1 MGMWLWLS
9 VIAAGVTVAVVRA
22 RGRSRRER
30 ELAELCRRA
39 GIEFAVV
46 NPFADLALL
55 PFPLFAPTKPW
66 LVENVCWDA
75 RDVRVR
81 VFDYRRTEASDPL
94 TLSCGVVPL
103 PAGMPPISVLPRG
116 EVDRVH
122 ELASGG
128 SVRLELDAFERRYD
142 AHGSDPRAV
151 VSFLDQRM
159 METILALPM
168 RIWVYVRDD
177 HLVLVSDTLP
187 APEMLLLLDAAHAI
201 VEHVP
206 SVVASLFP
214 PHRAEGPF
222 EARWLQG
229 EWSPDPTSADAPNPL
244 DLGG

>member
-9 VIAAGVTVAVVRA
+9 VIAIGVAVAVVRA
-22 RGRSRRER
+22 RGRSQRER

-39 GIEFAVV
+39 GIEFAVMSPFE
-46 NPFADLALL
+46 NPALL
-55 PFPLFAPTKPW
+55 PFPLFAPTRRW
-66 LVENVCWDA
+66 LVENVCWDP
-75 RDVRVR
+75 RDVRVC
-81 VFDYRRTEASDPL
+81 VFDYRRTESSDPL

-103 PAGMPPISVLPRG
+103 PGGMPPISVLPRG
-116 EVDRVH
+116 EVDRVR
-122 ELASGG
+122 ELVSGR
-128 SVRLELDAFERRYD
+128 SVRLELDAFERRYE
-142 AHGSDPRAV
+142 ARGSDPRAV
-151 VSFLDQRM
+151 VAFLDQRM

-177 HLVLVSDTLP
+177 HLLLVSDTLP

-201 VEHVP
+201 AAHVP

-214 PHRAEGPF
+214 PHETEGPY

-229 EWSPDPTSADAPNPL
+229 KWSPDPTSADAPNPL